1 MENNKRIFSEVIKR
15 QIAILGPDITLA
27 KVKNV
32 PGIEVNSTGEVVN
45 LQGDPQVLLQELINQ
60 FVELSGLI
68 VKKTMESILATHP
81 DGVSFIGN
89 QIFEPSEAENQTT
102 VQKTPNP
109 VQAPPGYNIDQQG
122 SSAPPPQENSMMQKD
137 TDSNIASANR
147 DIEDLNKIL
156 NNLNTGNSK

>member
-32 PGIEVNSTGEVVN
+32 PGIEVDPTGEVVN

-81 DGVSFIGN
+81 GGVSFIGN
-89 QIFEPSEAENQTT
+89 QMALN
-102 VQKTPNP
+102 KTPHP
-109 VQAPPGYNIDQQG
+109 DQAPPGYNIDQQG